1 MTGSLNVTVAD
12 SCYIICP
19 KTRLKVI
26 LEYLEEGWLGRA
38 QNRVVGI
45 IFSYDPDADTMTK
58 IREVPDSDVVARI
71 EGSWMDK
78 IYYSLGNA
86 PFAKSAEKILL
97 IDLNPLFPIPKVVP
111 PMEEQLPNESRRF
124 WNGVTSAILEK
135 KYGLATQLKQEL
147 EEKQRKR
154 AAERK
159 DDGVEWQVS
168 SLFPFSRSPFFYF
181 MAWLTVYTRAA
192 AILHRRRHTRRQA
205 GFNSRRRKGIGRPT
219 QGRVQ
224 TRA

>member
-1 MTGSLNVTVAD
+1 MNVTVAD

-45 IFSYDPDADTMTK
+45 IFNYDPDSDTKTK
-58 IREVPDSDVVARI
+58 IKEVPDSDVVARI
-71 EGSWMDK
+71 EGCWMDK
-78 IYYSLGNA
+78 VYYTLGNA
-86 PFAKSAEKILL
+86 PFAKAAEKMVL
-97 IDLNPLFPIPKVVP
+97 IDLNPLFPIPKFVP
-111 PMEEQLPNESRRF
+111 PMEEQLPNESRKF

-147 EEKQRKR
+147 EEKQRTR

-159 DDGVEWQVS
+159 EEGVEWQVS
-168 SLFPFSRSPFFYF
+168 FFPSLPCPQFENVVTNQSDLYSRDS
-181 MAWLTVYTRAA
+181 L
-192 AILHRRRHTRRQA
+192 QA
-205 GFNSRRRKGIGRPT
+205 PSRRLDNRT
-219 QGRVQ
+219 
-224 TRA
+224 